1 MFINPRMLVV
11 GLLMI
16 AGAGLALALKP
27 TQRYADT
34 GKKVDLERIIP
45 RQIGAWSI
53 DSSLI
58 PIEPTPEEKALL
70 NKVYNQTLS
79 RTYVNPAGQRIMLS
93 IAYSAD
99 QSDRSIDIHRPEV
112 CYAAH
117 GFAIRDETPATLKTE
132 SGILPVT
139 RLLAI
144 RNDRVEP
151 ITYWLIVG
159 DEATRFGLRQK
170 LTKIR
175 DGLAGKV
182 PDGFLVRI
190 SSISGDLESAYRHQE
205 EFARA
210 MGEALSQPNRA
221 QIFGH
226 VGR

>member
-1 MFINPRMLVV
+1 MAVNPRMLVV

-27 TQRYADT
+27 TQKIADI
-34 GKKVDLERIIP
+34 GKKVDLGTLIP
-45 RQIGAWSI
+45 RQIGEWKI

-70 NKVYNQTLS
+70 NRVYNQTLS

-117 GFAIRDETPATLKTE
+117 GFAIRDETPGTLKTE
-132 SGILPVT
+132 TGTLPVT
-139 RLLAI
+139 RLLAT
-144 RNDRVEP
+144 RNDRIEP

-159 DEATRFGLRQK
+159 NQATRFGLKQK

-182 PDGFLVRI
+182 PDGLLFRI
-190 SSISGDLESAYRHQE
+190 SSIGGDLESAYRGQE
-205 EFARA
+205 EFATALREAISKSDRA
-210 MGEALSQPNRA
+210 R
-221 QIFGH
+221 IFGH
-226 VGR
+226 PST

>member
-1 MFINPRMLVV
+1 MFVV

-16 AGAGLALALKP
+16 AGARLALALKP
-27 TQRYADT
+27 TQRIADI
-34 GKKVDLERIIP
+34 GKKIDLETIIP
-45 RQIGAWSI
+45 RQIGDWRI

-117 GFAIRDETPATLKTE
+117 GFAIRDETPGTLRTE
-132 SGILPVT
+132 TGKLPVT
-139 RLLAI
+139 RLLAT
-144 RNDRVEP
+144 RNDRIEP

-159 DEATRFGLRQK
+159 DEGTRFGLKQK
-170 LTKIR
+170 LAKIR

-182 PDGFLVRI
+182 PDGLLVRI
-190 SSISGDLESAYRHQE
+190 SSISGDVESAYRRQE
-205 EFARA
+205 EFAKA
-210 MGEALSQPNRA
+210 MRDALSKPDRVR
-221 QIFGH
+221 IFG
-226 VGR
+226 RLRA